1 VTKVTLTKV
10 ATEEVRI
17 TSEGSEYEVS
27 VLFGP
32 GKLGTF
38 LRFGR
43 AGDIVLST
51 DCWIEGHLR
60 TGVGGLNLGIS
71 AREGKR
77 LVVSADPEKNRI
89 MIVEEGAP

>member
-1 VTKVTLTKV
+1 VTNVTITKVT
-10 ATEEVRI
+10 TEEVRI
-17 TSEGSEYEVS
+17 TSEGSEYRVS

-32 GKLGTF
+32 GKLGMFF
-38 LRFGR
+38 LFGR
-43 AGDIVLST
+43 AEDIVLSA
-51 DCWIEGHLR
+51 DCWVEGHLR
-60 TGVGGLNLGIS
+60 PGERGLNLGIS